1 MKILLVIFV
10 GIIILAAAAGNI
22 MSNVE
27 QPDYKLV
34 TSKENIEIRDYAPMI
49 LAEVE
54 VSGERKQAI
63 SEGFKVLADYIFGNN
78 TSNKKIEMTAPV
90 TNELGEKMAM
100 TAPVLQEQHMDKWK
114 VRFVMPKK
122 YSFETIP
129 KPNSK
134 DVILTPLPAR
144 RFAAIRFSG
153 LADNENIKLHTDQL
167 EAYILA
173 EKLKPIGGSVL
184 AFYNPP
190 WTLPFLR
197 RNEVMI
203 EVEST
208 INSKFIETH
217 P

>member
-1 MKILLVIFV
+1 
-10 GIIILAAAAGNI
+10 

-34 TSKENIEIRDYAPMI
+34 TSKKNIEIRDYAPMI

-63 SEGFKVLADYIFGNN
+63 KEGFKILADYIFGNN
-78 TSNKKIEMTAPV
+78 TSNKKLETPAQV
-90 TNELGEKMAM
+90 TNEISEKMAM
-100 TAPVLQEQHMDKWK
+100 TAPVTQEQHLDQWK
-114 VRFVMPKK
+114 IKFVMPKK
-122 YSFETIP
+122 YTLETLP

-134 DVILTPLPAR
+134 NVVLIPVPAK
-144 RFAAIRFSG
+144 RFAVIRFNG
-153 LADNENIKLHTDQL
+153 LPDDENLKEHTKELQ
-167 EAYILA
+167 AYISG
-173 EKLKPIGGSVL
+173 EKLNPVGEPIF

-203 EVEST
+203 EITVD
-208 INSKFIETH
+208 

>member
-1 MKILLVIFV
+1 MGIL
-10 GIIILAAAAGNI
+10 ILAALAGNI

-27 QPDYKLV
+27 QPYYKLV

-63 SEGFKVLADYIFGNN
+63 SEGFKILADYIFGNN
-78 TSNKKIEMTAPV
+78 TSDKKMEMTTPV
-90 TNELGEKMAM
+90 TNEQSEKMAM
-100 TAPVLQEQHMDKWK
+100 TTPVLQEHHMDKWK
-114 VRFVMPKK
+114 VRFIMSKK
-122 YSFETIP
+122 YSFESLP

-134 DVILTPLPAR
+134 DVHLIPLPAR
-144 RFAAIRFSG
+144 RVAVIRFSG
-153 LADNENIKLHTDQL
+153 LAGVESIKQHTEEL
-167 EAYILA
+167 EAYIEA
-173 EKLKPIGGSVL
+173 EKLKPIGGTVL

-203 EVEST
+203 E
-208 INSKFIETH
+208 IGFN

>member
-1 MKILLVIFV
+1 MQILIVIVV
-10 GIIILAAAAGNI
+10 GVLILAVLAGPI

-34 TSKENIEIRDYAPMI
+34 KSKGNIEIRDYAPMI

-63 SEGFKVLADYIFGNN
+63 SEGFKILADYIFGNN
-78 TSNKKIEMTAPV
+78 TSNKKMEMTAPV
-90 TNELGEKMAM
+90 TNELSEKMAM

-122 YSFETIP
+122 YSFETLP

-134 DVILTPLPAR
+134 NVILIPLTAR
-144 RFAAIRFSG
+144 RFVVIRFSG
-153 LADNENIKLHTDQL
+153 LADDENIKLHTEEL
-167 EAYILA
+167 KAYIGA
-173 EKLKPIGGSVL
+173 EKLKPIGGPLL

-203 EVEST
+203 EIGVE
-208 INSKFIETH
+208 
-217 P
+217 